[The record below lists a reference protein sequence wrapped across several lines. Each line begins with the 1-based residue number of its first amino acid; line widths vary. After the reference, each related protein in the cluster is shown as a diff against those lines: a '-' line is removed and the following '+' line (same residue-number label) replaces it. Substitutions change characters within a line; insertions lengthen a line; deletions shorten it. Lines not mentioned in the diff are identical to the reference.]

1 MTVQE
6 LAAFNALN
14 DFYLWGGVLLGL
26 FISGFFKSLLNF
38 ASHRFQRPT
47 RIRFRNMNGRHERGD
62 DFEYLY
68 LFRGEYYTFDQKDF
82 LQKERLKN
90 IKSVTRIDT
99 KFIVLSILL
108 ICSLLYCF
116 YLNNQIF
123 ALKLGI

>member
-38 ASHRFQRPT
+38 SSHRFERP
-47 RIRFRNMNGRHERGD
+47 RRVRYRNMNGRAERKD

-68 LFRGEYYTFDQKDF
+68 LFKGEYYTLEQRDF
-82 LQKERLKN
+82 LIKQRLKHL
-90 IKSVTRIDT
+90 KSVTPFDF
-99 KFIVLSILL
+99 KFLIIFVLIFFIMTILFFK
-108 ICSLLYCF
+108 YF
-116 YLNNQIF
+116 QI
-123 ALKLGI
+123 GI

>member
-26 FISGFFKSLLNF
+26 IISGFFKSLLNF

-68 LFRGEYYTFDQKDF
+68 LFRGEYYTFEHKDF

-90 IKSVTRIDT
+90 IKSQT
-99 KFIVLSILL
+99 KINSSFIFLIICFLASILVN
-108 ICSLLYCF
+108 F
-116 YLNNQIF
+116 YLSNQLLT
-123 ALKLGI
+123 AKLGV

>member
-14 DFYLWGGVLLGL
+14 DFYLWGGVSLGL

-62 DFEYLY
+62 DFQYLY

-90 IKSVTRIDT
+90 IKSQMKINSS
-99 KFIVLSILL
+99 FIFLIICFLASILVN
-108 ICSLLYCF
+108 F
-116 YLNNQIF
+116 YLSNQLLIS
-123 ALKLGI
+123 KLGV

>member
-26 FISGFFKSLLNF
+26 IISGFFKSLLNF
-38 ASHRFQRPT
+38 ASHSFQRPT
-47 RIRFRNMNGRHERGD
+47 RIRFRNMNGRHESGD
-62 DFEYLY
+62 NFEYLY

-90 IKSVTRIDT
+90 IKSQT
-99 KFIVLSILL
+99 KINPSFIFLIIVFLLSILVN
-108 ICSLLYCF
+108 F
-116 YLNNQIF
+116 YLSNQLLI
-123 ALKLGI
+123 LKLGV

>member
-38 ASHRFQRPT
+38 SSHRFERP
-47 RIRFRNMNGRHERGD
+47 RRVRYRNMNGRAERKN

-68 LFRGEYYTFDQKDF
+68 LFKGEYYTLEQRDF
-82 LQKERLKN
+82 LIKQRLKHL
-90 IKSVTRIDT
+90 KSVTPFDF
-99 KFIVLSILL
+99 KFLIIFVLIFFIMTILFFK
-108 ICSLLYCF
+108 YF
-116 YLNNQIF
+116 QI
-123 ALKLGI
+123 GI